1 MSDILKLL
9 KTTNNLKLSD
19 RHVNKM
25 LEPLMTSVGGSK
37 LLQALLLERQ
47 FLLNLVEAMLT
58 PGVPTL

>member
-1 MSDILKLL
+1 
-9 KTTNNLKLSD
+9 
-19 RHVNKM
+19 
-25 LEPLMTSVGGSK
+25 MTSVGGSK